1 MGFIASEI
9 NKEHDKYILLEDIV
23 LLVQELDGDNPSL
36 SDTAK
41 FLLQKY
47 EQRYGTY
54 EDIPLGYV
62 DDKCFINEVSGVYK
76 QVSYKRPL
84 FHFLKFVA
92 LYNCFDSGI
101 SENDPDFIVN
111 NEYSDIY
118 LKKNTVVSF
127 LKNKCG
133 LENFHGWQEFKQ
145 DSQTKGEQPANDGDT
160 KEDAE
165 QADRPYANTP
175 QQKRAENMQA
185 HIIAA
190 LACMYTKTDCSK
202 PYEAAETIL
211 QEWQRQSDKLGK
223 PPSRDTI
230 GKYILQGIERF
241 SN

>member
-9 NKEHDKYILLEDIV
+9 NKERDKYILLEDIV
-23 LLVQELDGDNPSL
+23 LLVQELDGDRPSL

-47 EQRYGTY
+47 EKHCI
-54 EDIPLGYV
+54 EDTPFGCV
-62 DDKCFINEVSGVYK
+62 DKSCFTQNISGQYK
-76 QVSYKRPL
+76 KANHKRPL

-92 LYNCFDSGI
+92 HYNSFDEGW
-101 SENDPDFIVN
+101 SEDNPN
-111 NEYSDIY
+111 WTSYNQYLNIY
-118 LKKNTVVSF
+118 LTKRDVASF
-127 LKNKCG
+127 LKYECG
-133 LENFHGWQEFKQ
+133 LKNFHGWQEFEQ
-145 DSQTKGEQPANDGDT
+145 ESQTKGEQSADDEDT
-160 KEDAE
+160 KEDVE
-165 QADRPYANTP
+165 QVDLPSANTP

-185 HIIAA
+185 CIIAA

-230 GKYILQGIERF
+230 GKYILQGIERLP
-241 SN
+241 N

>member
-23 LLVQELDGDNPSL
+23 LLVQELDGDKPSL

-47 EQRYGTY
+47 EEHCIDDT
-54 EDIPLGYV
+54 PFYV
-62 DDKCFINEVSGVYK
+62 DESCFTQNISGLYK
-76 QVSYKRPL
+76 KANHKRPL
-84 FHFLKFVA
+84 FHFLEFVA
-92 LYNCFDSGI
+92 RYNSFDNGW
-101 SENDPDFIVN
+101 SEDNPN
-111 NEYSDIY
+111 WTSYNKYLNIY
-118 LKKNTVVSF
+118 LTKRDVAFF
-127 LKNKCG
+127 LKDECG
-133 LENFHGWQEFKQ
+133 LENFHGRQEFEQ
-145 DSQTKGEQPANDGDT
+145 ESQTKGEQSANDEDT
-160 KEDAE
+160 EEDAE

-230 GKYILQGIERF
+230 VKYILQGIERF
-241 SN
+241 SNWI

>member
-9 NKEHDKYILLEDIV
+9 NKEHDKYILLENIV

-36 SDTAK
+36 RDTAK

-47 EQRYGTY
+47 EKHCI
-54 EDIPLGYV
+54 EDIPFGYV
-62 DDKCFINEVSGVYK
+62 DESCFTKTLSGRYK
-76 QVSYKRPL
+76 KANHERPL
-84 FHFLKFVA
+84 FHFLEFVVR
-92 LYNCFDSGI
+92 YNSFGDGW
-101 SENDPDFIVN
+101 SEDNPN
-111 NEYSDIY
+111 WTSQNQYLNIY
-118 LKKNTVVSF
+118 LTKRDVAFF
-127 LKNKCG
+127 LKDECG
-133 LENFHGWQEFKQ
+133 LENFHGWQEFEQ
-145 DSQTKGEQPANDGDT
+145 ESQTKGEQPANDEDNE
-160 KEDAE
+160 EDAE
-165 QADRPYANTP
+165 QADQPSANTP

>member
-47 EQRYGTY
+47 EEHYID
-54 EDIPLGYV
+54 DIPFGYV
-62 DDKCFINEVSGVYK
+62 DDSCFTKTLSGRYEK
-76 QVSYKRPL
+76 ANYERPL
-84 FHFLKFVA
+84 FHFLEFVA
-92 LYNCFDSGI
+92 RYNSFDDGW
-101 SENDPDFIVN
+101 SEDNPN
-111 NEYSDIY
+111 WTSYNEYLNIY
-118 LKKNTVVSF
+118 LTKRAVAFF
-127 LKNKCG
+127 LKNECG
-133 LENFHGWQEFKQ
+133 LKDFHGWQEFEQ
-145 DSQTKGEQPANDGDT
+145 ESQARSEQPANDEDT
-160 KEDAE
+160 EEDAE
-165 QADRPYANTP
+165 QADQPYANTP

-230 GKYILQGIERF
+230 GKYIMQGIERF